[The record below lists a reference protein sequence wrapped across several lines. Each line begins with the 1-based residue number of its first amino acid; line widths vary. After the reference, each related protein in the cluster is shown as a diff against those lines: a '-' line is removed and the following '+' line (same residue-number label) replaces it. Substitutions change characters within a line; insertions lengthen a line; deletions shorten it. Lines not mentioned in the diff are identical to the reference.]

1 MEAYTF
7 HVAEEQGES
16 HSKWESQHGQV
27 GGGWETRGHTSLAAE
42 DFVLGV
48 NRILGSTEPDRW
60 GSQMPC

>member
-1 MEAYTF
+1 MEAYKF

-16 HSKWESQHGQV
+16 HSKWEFQG
-27 GGGWETRGHTSLAAE
+27 GGGWETRGHTSSAAE

-60 GSQMPC
+60 GSQMPW